1 MLLRKQKSAGA
12 NLSLF
17 PSWFPFYGFVVPF
30 RCLVRFANVVTS
42 GMVPPSRG
50 WKRGCRDLKWFP
62 LPCRAYVSRKRE
74 ILQSRPIL
82 SPCNYSHNLSPSRS
96 SDFSVNPF
104 WNLLTNFTPPP
115 PPGLFTCKF
124 SDIDRQNIPVK
135 FKFKLEI
142 DITKHGDYSLGRHA
156 SNKRNTKTRRHQF
169 QHSTKYPA
177 TGHRGCSV
185 MEHRV
190 FRLRSV
196 NRVAEQERG
205 ARLDTTRPR
214 DRERERERRG
224 CFNEIAVMPCKW
236 LGNSFRGF
244 LYPPPDC
251 TPRRLNSIPYIF

>member
-30 RCLVRFANVVTS
+30 RCLVRFTNVVTS

-104 WNLLTNFTPPP
+104 WNLLTNFTPTPHPP
-115 PPGLFTCKF
+115 VCSLANFPISTARIFPWNSNSSSRLTLQNTAIIRWDDTLPTNETRKRG
-124 SDIDRQNIPVK
+124 DINFNIRRNIPRQG
-135 FKFKLEI
+135 
-142 DITKHGDYSLGRHA
+142 TA
-156 SNKRNTKTRRHQF
+156 
-169 QHSTKYPA
+169 
-177 TGHRGCSV
+177 
-185 MEHRV
+185 
-190 FRLRSV
+190 
-196 NRVAEQERG
+196 VA
-205 ARLDTTRPR
+205 A
-214 DRERERERRG
+214 
-224 CFNEIAVMPCKW
+224 
-236 LGNSFRGF
+236 
-244 LYPPPDC
+244 
-251 TPRRLNSIPYIF
+251 

>member
-1 MLLRKQKSAGA
+1 MSLGNGKYCSRDRSCRHATILIIFRLPDSRIS
-12 NLSLF
+12 LSIHF
-17 PSWFPFYGFVVPF
+17 
-30 RCLVRFANVVTS
+30 
-42 GMVPPSRG
+42 
-50 WKRGCRDLKWFP
+50 
-62 LPCRAYVSRKRE
+62 E
-74 ILQSRPIL
+74 ICWQI
-82 SPCNYSHNLSPSRS
+82 SP
-96 SDFSVNPF
+96 
-104 WNLLTNFTPPP
+104 PPP